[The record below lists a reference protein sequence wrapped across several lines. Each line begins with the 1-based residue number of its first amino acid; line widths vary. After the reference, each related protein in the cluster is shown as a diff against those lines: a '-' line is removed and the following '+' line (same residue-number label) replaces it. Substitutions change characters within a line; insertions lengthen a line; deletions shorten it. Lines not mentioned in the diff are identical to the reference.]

1 MDAVYALAVPFRQLS
16 SLLIALILVM
26 GAALFVV
33 TRDGDDSTET
43 APATTTTAPTTT
55 LATTQDFSSSTTT
68 PVTTIPAACVSGTV
82 ADPDS
87 AGSPDTTSPDSTTTS
102 PDSTTTT
109 ASPDSTTTSVAPTL
123 GGNSSVTTVGL
134 DTVTFGLTVK
144 QAEAAAGTTM
154 IPCSPV
160 SSCYRVAP
168 ADAPEGISFV
178 VDSGTIER
186 VDITDG
192 PVTTRSGLGV
202 GTDESLVVERLGD
215 KIDRQVND
223 DGSID
228 LIFVPTDAADAD
240 FRIIFTIR
248 DGVVDT
254 FRSGRVPLVL
264 PADPCAA

>member
-1 MDAVYALAVPFRQLS
+1 MPFRQLS

-26 GAALFVV
+26 GAALFVI
-33 TRDGDDSTET
+33 TRGGDDSTEA
-43 APATTTTAPTTT
+43 APTTTSSAPTTT
-55 LATTQDFSSSTTT
+55 LTATTIPATTT
-68 PVTTIPAACVSGTV
+68 PAVTIPAACVSGTI
-82 ADPDS
+82 ASPTTTAPDS
-87 AGSPDTTSPDSTTTS
+87 TTTSPDSTTTS
-102 PDSTTTT
+102 PDSTTTI
-109 ASPDSTTTSVAPTL
+109 APTL

-192 PVTTRSGLGV
+192 PITTRSGLGV
-202 GTDESLVVERLGD
+202 GTDESRIVESLGD
-215 KIDRQVND
+215 KLDRRVND

-228 LIFVPTDAADAD
+228 LIFVPTDAADAE

-264 PADPCAA
+264 PADPCTA